1 MVCLSYNINLVSR
14 NWSKLSGLKT
24 IMTPIKSSSTIKS
37 SRSNFINN
45 ITIDQSR
52 ETGKTYTLINA
63 GAMMISPKLKTC
75 LKNPEPSLS
84 NYQLFD
90 NPVSSINNVS
100 NFFSKLF
107 RILNLQELK
116 QEILWKECSLVE
128 ILKIKDHIKVLKTSE
143 ELLKMNSQTYLQKE
157 YF

>member
-1 MVCLSYNINLVSR
+1 
-14 NWSKLSGLKT
+14 
-24 IMTPIKSSSTIKS
+24 MTPIKSSSTIKS
-37 SRSNFINN
+37 SRSNFINK

-75 LKNPEPSLS
+75 LKNQEPSLS

-90 NPVSSINNVS
+90 NPVSSIKNVT
-100 NFFSKLF
+100 NFSKLF

-128 ILKIKDHIKVLKTSE
+128 ILKIKDHIKV
-143 ELLKMNSQTYLQKE
+143 
-157 YF
+157 